1 MHRADS
7 SFALVRPGG
16 LLGRLNK
23 SRRAAQV
30 AIVTGEHGNRW
41 HLREHCV
48 ANPGQPRVVINTDP
62 AHPRPSAA
70 GQPGQ
75 PNATSGACLAD
86 HTLIDAPGKQLQKA
100 SMRRQA

>member
-16 LLGRLNK
+16 LLGRLTK

-30 AIVTGEHGNRW
+30 AIVTGEHGSRW

-48 ANPGQPRVVINTDP
+48 ANPG
-62 AHPRPSAA
+62 
-70 GQPGQ
+70 
-75 PNATSGACLAD
+75 
-86 HTLIDAPGKQLQKA
+86 
-100 SMRRQA
+100 